1 MIDGTS
7 DATELAA
14 LQEEFIRDKY
24 PILKSLT
31 EPALELKF
39 NDGITTEKTLIV
51 APIFLSLND
60 ESVDSERTFCF
71 YLGLVPKD
79 ESVDVKVFMLE
90 DLKYY
95 GAIFVTL
102 IVSLLLSTYCVFQTS
117 HTVIKP
123 LRILNMRMNEILQED
138 NYDAVSLDSSSG

>member
-1 MIDGTS
+1 MP
-7 DATELAA
+7 
-14 LQEEFIRDKY
+14 R
-24 PILKSLT
+24 
-31 EPALELKF
+31 
-39 NDGITTEKTLIV
+39 
-51 APIFLSLND
+51 
-60 ESVDSERTFCF
+60 
-71 YLGLVPKD
+71 D

>member
-1 MIDGTS
+1 
-7 DATELAA
+7 
-14 LQEEFIRDKY
+14 
-24 PILKSLT
+24 
-31 EPALELKF
+31 
-39 NDGITTEKTLIV
+39 
-51 APIFLSLND
+51 
-60 ESVDSERTFCF
+60 
-71 YLGLVPKD
+71 
-79 ESVDVKVFMLE
+79 MLE